1 MEAVLF
7 FCIIAS
13 SGNRYFLSCN
23 PAEQGCFKPQI
34 LSVGDWIFFNFV
46 VKDGFVGF
54 PEWRDSEQSIY
65 DCSSSSY
72 KKTFWSGSAIYFHL
86 LPLKFHKLSSLRK
99 YVEKEW
105 KKKLSKMINCYT
117 SDTSNE
123 KMRKKF
129 LDAERNLR

>member
-1 MEAVLF
+1 MQQFNGEGWRLQAESTWIVFSNNMEAVLF

-54 PEWRDSEQSIY
+54 PEWRDSEQLIY
-65 DCSSSSY
+65 DRSSSSY
-72 KKTFWSGSAIYFHL
+72 KKPSDLAPQSIFIFSHL
-86 LPLKFHKLSSLRK
+86 NFTNYLLW
-99 YVEKEW
+99 ENMW
-105 KKKLSKMINCYT
+105 KKNGK
-117 SDTSNE
+117 
-123 KMRKKF
+123 
-129 LDAERNLR
+129 RNYRRW